1 MPSKRG
7 FVLID
12 AENRYLYHN
21 YKLKVQV
28 KLNLTK
34 IVNSIVL
41 SDWMGIWEFDEFAR
55 G

>member
-7 FVLID
+7 FVLFD
-12 AENRYLYHN
+12 AENRYLYRN
-21 YKLKVQV
+21 YKLNVQV

-34 IVNSIVL
+34 IVNTKVL
-41 SDWMGIWEFDEFAR
+41 SDWMGTWEFDEFKR